1 MCSQIA
7 EALLEKNT
15 LTVEDIVGLIG
26 PRPFK
31 DEELINENTCIESG
45 GGEAV

>member
-1 MCSQIA
+1 MQIA

-15 LTVEDIVGLIG
+15 LSVEDIISLIG

-31 DEELINENTCIESG
+31 DEKPIKENTCIESDR
-45 GGEAV
+45 GESI